1 MIILMRKKR
10 DKKYPPFAP
19 GDMKKHFKMVTT
31 SEYPW
36 WLCDVSKQIETRV
49 FQLSLPV
56 FPTNHFVV
64 VGEPSAVRLILTD
77 PLSSRPSS
85 PTMLSMNGHY
95 HHAKRKAA
103 APAFSSNHIK
113 RMTRVAI
120 LY

>member
-56 FPTNHFVV
+56 FPTKQFVV

-77 PLSSRPSS
+77 PLS
-85 PTMLSMNGHY
+85 
-95 HHAKRKAA
+95 
-103 APAFSSNHIK
+103 
-113 RMTRVAI
+113 RVDRVR
-120 LY
+120 LNY